1 MTQVIETTEREPVA
15 IDPRILERREEVAR
29 QRTRSRLQVAG
40 AVGAVVVMLGLSW
53 AVLHSPLLAAR
64 HVTVVGAG
72 SSTGA
77 VMAAA
82 GLDGQPPLID
92 VNPGQVAAH
101 VEALPWV
108 AHASVARQWPDTVTV
123 TVVERVPVAAVDRP
137 GHGAVLVDRGGH
149 VLASVAVVPPGTVVL
164 SAPVAVGPP
173 GSVLGA
179 GAAPALAVVRAVP
192 PALERRLES
201 VAVAADGDVT
211 LALTGNVGVT
221 LGPAVELRAKFQ
233 ALYTVL
239 VDVPPPSPEVIDVT
253 VPGAP
258 AVGPPPVPAP
268 AAGHTPAPP
277 PPAPGAE
284 NARAR
289 WVPRPR
295 RVPS

>member
-1 MTQVIETTEREPVA
+1 
-15 IDPRILERREEVAR
+15 
-29 QRTRSRLQVAG
+29 
-40 AVGAVVVMLGLSW
+40 
-53 AVLHSPLLAAR
+53 
-64 HVTVVGAG
+64 
-72 SSTGA
+72 
-77 VMAAA
+77 
-82 GLDGQPPLID
+82 
-92 VNPGQVAAH
+92 
-101 VEALPWV
+101 
-108 AHASVARQWPDTVTV
+108 
-123 TVVERVPVAAVDRP
+123 
-137 GHGAVLVDRGGH
+137 
-149 VLASVAVVPPGTVVL
+149 
-164 SAPVAVGPP
+164 VAVGPP

-201 VAVAADGDVT
+201 VAVAADGDVS